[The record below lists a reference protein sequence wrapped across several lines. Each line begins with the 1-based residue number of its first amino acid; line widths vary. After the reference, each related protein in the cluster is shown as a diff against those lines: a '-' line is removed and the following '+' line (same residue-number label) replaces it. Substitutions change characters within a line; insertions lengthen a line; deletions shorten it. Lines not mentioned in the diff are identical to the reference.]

1 MKTKQQP
8 KTISVKAMTSHGLR
22 KFFVLEGIRP
32 KVGER
37 GVYNSMLY
45 AVIEVEGSKE
55 EFKMKVQSY
64 KDIEI
69 LSAKKDNLSKFHKL
83 A

>member
-1 MKTKQQP
+1 MKGKQQP
-8 KTISVKAMTSHGLR
+8 KTISIKAMTSNGLR
-22 KFFVLEGIRP
+22 KFFVLESVRP
-32 KVGER
+32 KVGEK

-45 AVIEVEGSKE
+45 RVLEVEGSKE

-64 KDIEI
+64 KDVEI
-69 LSAKKDNLSKFHKL
+69 LSAKKDDLSKFYKL